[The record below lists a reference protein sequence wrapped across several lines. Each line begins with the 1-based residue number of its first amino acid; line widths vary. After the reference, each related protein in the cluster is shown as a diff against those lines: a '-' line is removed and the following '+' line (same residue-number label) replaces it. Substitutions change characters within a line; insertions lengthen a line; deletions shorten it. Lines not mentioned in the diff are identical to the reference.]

1 LTGFTIALSAA
12 KRATCLS
19 LTPVDTEIHGV
30 VILFDDD
37 PRLIAGAA
45 AAVAC
50 YANAA
55 ESAEPALPDL
65 RRAVHQACA
74 EVSGMQQAA
83 SARIILRLKKYVDR
97 IEMEIRRAE
106 PAGSGKSSS
115 SPLGAAAHPTSAAV
129 FSGVDRVQRES
140 QDGIPVTRLTKF
152 LSRPAHKA

>member
-1 LTGFTIALSAA
+1 
-12 KRATCLS
+12 
-19 LTPVDTEIHGV
+19 VDTEIHGV

-45 AAVAC
+45 AAAAC

-55 ESAEPALPDL
+55 ESVEPALPDL
-65 RRAVHQACA
+65 RRAVHQACV
-74 EVSGMQQAA
+74 EVSGRQQAA

-97 IEMEIRRAE
+97 IEMEIRTAE

-115 SPLGAAAHPTSAAV
+115 SPLGAAAHPTSTAV

-140 QDGIPVTRLTKF
+140 QNGLPVTRLTKF